1 MLSEKKER
9 TPFLKENL
17 VWLSFCSYIVRF
29 CDMYFSNID
38 VIRE

>member
-1 MLSEKKER
+1 MLSEKGAY
-9 TPFLKENL
+9 TFLKENL